1 MSTMTQIGMSGL
13 QASQAWLNVTAANIA
28 NANTPGYSRLTLP
41 MTTNADGTV
50 QIGNVQRISDQYLV
64 AQAWDAGT
72 DVGYTGAYAGYM
84 LALENTFAT
93 DGGNLGMGL
102 DGYFAALSACMADP
116 GNPSLRED
124 VLNTARELCNQM
136 HNIDGNL
143 ENQIA
148 QVNKSM
154 QSMVQEVNSLTQ
166 QIADLNMQIQEGMAS
181 GQDVSA
187 LLDQRDVA
195 VLQLSEMLDVS
206 VVDCGDGTIQVTLPQ
221 GQPLVNQGESATLGF
236 TAGTQPSDGKLELHF
251 GEDVYYLNPDIGGAL
266 GATYEYYHQELL
278 PAQAYVDEFAQEFAD
293 AMNAWQVMGFDLNG
307 NPGKPMFTYDPADP
321 AGTIALAEGFTN
333 ADLAFASSPT
343 SGAGDNSNLQ
353 SMLNVQDQTFVFESL
368 GGGSYSLNDSYNAVY
383 SHIASASSS
392 ARESYEMALNTME
405 QAYYSWSS
413 VSGVNMDEEAMN
425 LMTYQQNYVANAQ
438 VIATSDELFATIMNM
453 F

>member
-1 MSTMTQIGMSGL
+1 MSNMTQIGMSGL
-13 QASQAWLNVTAANIA
+13 QASQAWLNVTASNIA
-28 NANTPGYSRLTLP
+28 NASTPGYSRHSLALTS
-41 MTTNADGTV
+41 NADGTV
-50 QIGNVQRISDQYLV
+50 SIDGVQRISDQYLV

-72 DVGYTGAYAGYM
+72 EVGYSGAYASYM

-116 GNPSLRED
+116 GNTALRED
-124 VLNTARELCNQM
+124 VLNASRELNNQM
-136 HNIDGNL
+136 HNINGNL
-143 ENQIA
+143 ENQLE

-154 QSMVQEVNSLTQ
+154 QAMVKEVNSLSQ

-187 LLDQRDVA
+187 LQDKRDVA
-195 VLQLSEMLDVS
+195 VLQLSEMLDIS
-206 VVDCGDGTIQVTLPQ
+206 VIDCGDGTIQVTLPQ
-221 GQPLVNQGESATLGF
+221 GQPLVSQGEAATLDF
-236 TAGTQPSDGKLELHF
+236 TSGTQPSDGKLELRF

-266 GATYEYYHQELL
+266 GATYEYYQEELI

-293 AMNAWQVMGFDLNG
+293 AMNSWQVVGYDLNG

-343 SGAGDNSNLQ
+343 SGTGDNGNLQ
-353 SMLNVQDQTFVFESL
+353 NMLNVQSQTFVFDSL
-368 GGGSYSLNDSYNAVY
+368 GGGSYTFNDSYNAVY
-383 SHIASASSS
+383 SHIASAASS
-392 ARESYEMALNTME
+392 ARESYEMALTTME

-413 VSGVNMDEEAMN
+413 VSGVSMDEEAMN

-438 VIATSDELFATIMNM
+438 VIATSDELFSTILSM